1 MRLDDAL
8 VSTLRDWDVGHVF
21 GVSGANIEHVH
32 DAINRLGGDRLRSVM
47 ARRED
52 GASFMADGRARV
64 HRTLGVCC
72 ATSGGGMVNL
82 LAGLAE
88 SYAESVPVLALIGQP
103 PLQLEGRGAFQDSSG
118 IGRTV
123 DAVGLLRATTKRVA
137 KIEDPADFWPELH
150 AAAVAALTG
159 RPGPVAL
166 LLPRDVF
173 ELSVGPR
180 PEDFPAELSA
190 LLAPAEAAPHTVRP
204 LFDALR
210 FAERPALLIGHG
222 VRRSGATDV
231 VTEFARRAGVPVVA
245 TMAARGEF
253 PNDDPL
259 FLGVAGVVGHPSAH
273 RYLKESDLVVAVGTG
288 LGVMT
293 RGPLGPLDP
302 AHLAVVNIDPGEAER
317 ATAPGLVVARDA
329 GAVFRTLLELLD
341 AEPFTAAPPDDYE
354 LLRYRPR
361 LAPATGGG
369 RTPRTARDTLRQSEA
384 IRAIEPYLPRDGHI
398 VLDAGNCASAA
409 IHLSHVPE
417 GTSSTIALGMGGM
430 GYSIAAAIGAQLGS
444 APGTRSVVLC
454 GDGAF
459 LMNGFEVHTA
469 VAERLPV
476 LYVVFN
482 NNMHGMCVT
491 RQQTFFDSRLECV
504 SYPSLDVATVAY
516 GLGGP
521 DRLWVGT
528 AGTLDEL
535 QVRLADY
542 HDAHAHLPGVL
553 ELRLPVE
560 EVPPFA
566 AFLPEDEPTYAVGR
580 RTDSRVL
587 AG

>member
-1 MRLDDAL
+1 MRLADAL
-8 VSTLRDWDVGHVF
+8 VTTLRDWDVRYVF

-32 DAINRLGGDRLRSVM
+32 DAIHRLGDGRLRSVM

-52 GASFMADGRARV
+52 GAAFMADGRARV

-82 LAGLAE
+82 IAGLAE

-103 PLQLEGRGAFQDSSG
+103 PRQFEGRGAFQDSSG

-123 DAVGLLRATTKRVA
+123 HAVGMLRATTKRVA
-137 KIEDPADFWPELH
+137 RVDDPADFWTELR
-150 AAAVAALTG
+150 AAAVEALTG

-166 LLPRDVF
+166 LVPRDLF
-173 ELSVGPR
+173 DLPVGPR
-180 PEDFPAELSA
+180 PAGWPADLAA
-190 LLAPAEAAPHTVRP
+190 LPTPGEVTPHTVRP

-210 FAERPALLIGHG
+210 AARRPALLIGHG
-222 VRRSGATDV
+222 VRRSDAAAE
-231 VTEFARRAGVPVVA
+231 VTSFARRAGIPVAA

-259 FLGVAGVVGHPSAH
+259 FLGVTGAAGHPSAH
-273 RYLKESDLVVAVGTG
+273 AFLKDSDLVVAVGTG

-293 RGPLGPLDP
+293 RAPLGRLDP
-302 AHLAVVNIDPGEAER
+302 ARLAVVNIDPGEAER
-317 ATAPGLVVARDA
+317 ATAPGIVVAEDA
-329 GAVFRTLLELLD
+329 GAAFRALLGLLD
-341 AEPFTAAPPDDYE
+341 AEPFTAPPPDGYE
-354 LLRYRPR
+354 LRRYRPR
-361 LAPATGGG
+361 LAAPTPAEPG
-369 RTPRTARDTLRQSEA
+369 PRTARDTLRQSEA
-384 IRAIEPYLPRDGHI
+384 IRIIEGYLPRGGNI
-398 VLDAGNCASAA
+398 LLDAGNCASAA
-409 IHLSHVPE
+409 IHLAQVPE
-417 GTSSTIALGMGGM
+417 GASSTIALGMGGM
-430 GYSIAAAIGAQLGS
+430 GYSIAAAVGAQLGS
-444 APGTRSVVLC
+444 PADTRTVVLC

-469 VAERLPV
+469 VAERLPI

-504 SYPSLDVATVAY
+504 QYPPLDVATVAY

-528 AGTLDEL
+528 AARPTSCAAGSPTTTTPTNTCP
-535 QVRLADY
+535 ASSNC
-542 HDAHAHLPGVL
+542 GC
-553 ELRLPVE
+553 
-560 EVPPFA
+560 PPRKCRRSPA
-566 AFLPEDEPTYAVGR
+566 SCR
-580 RTDSRVL
+580 RTSRHTP
-587 AG
+587 

>member
-1 MRLDDAL
+1 MRLADAL
-8 VSTLRDWDVGHVF
+8 VSTLRDWDVRHVF

-32 DAINRLGGDRLRSVM
+32 DAIHRLGGDRLRSVM

-52 GASFMADGRARV
+52 GAAFMADGRARV

-103 PLQLEGRGAFQDSSG
+103 PRQFEGRGAFQDSSG

-123 DAVGLLRATTKRVA
+123 DATGLLRAATKRVA
-137 KIEDPADFWPELH
+137 KIEDPADFWPELR

-173 ELSVGPR
+173 DLPVGPR
-180 PEDFPAELSA
+180 PADWPADLSA
-190 LLAPAEAAPHTVRP
+190 LLTPRAVDRHTVRP

-210 FAERPALLIGHG
+210 AAHRPVLLIGHG
-222 VRRSGATDV
+222 VRRSGAADEITS
-231 VTEFARRAGVPVVA
+231 FARRAGVPVAA

-259 FLGVAGVVGHPSAH
+259 FLGVAGAAGHPSAH
-273 RYLKESDLVVAVGTG
+273 TYLKESDLVVAVGTG

-293 RGPLGPLDP
+293 RAPLGRLDP
-302 AHLAVVNIDPGEAER
+302 GRLAVVNIDPGEAER
-317 ATAPGLVVARDA
+317 ATAPGIVVAEDA
-329 GAVFRTLLELLD
+329 KAAFRTLSALLD
-341 AEPFTAAPPDDYE
+341 AEPFTAPPPDGYE
-354 LLRYRPR
+354 LRRYRPR
-361 LAPATGGG
+361 LAPVTGRPHDA
-369 RTPRTARDTLRQSEA
+369 RTTRDTLRQSEA
-384 IRAIEPYLPRDGHI
+384 IRVIEDYLPRGGNI
-398 VLDAGNCASAA
+398 LLDAGNCASAA
-409 IHLSHVPE
+409 IHLAQVPE
-417 GTSSTIALGMGGM
+417 GASSTIALGMGGM

-444 APGTRSVVLC
+444 APDARTVVLC

-504 SYPSLDVATVAY
+504 SYPALDVATVAC

-528 AGTLDEL
+528 AGTPHEL
-535 QVRLADY
+535 RDRLADY
-542 HDAHAHLPGVL
+542 HDRHTHLPGVL
-553 ELRLPVE
+553 ELRLPAE

-566 AFLPEDEPTYAVGR
+566 AFLPEDEPTYVVGR
-580 RTDSRVL
+580 RADSRVL